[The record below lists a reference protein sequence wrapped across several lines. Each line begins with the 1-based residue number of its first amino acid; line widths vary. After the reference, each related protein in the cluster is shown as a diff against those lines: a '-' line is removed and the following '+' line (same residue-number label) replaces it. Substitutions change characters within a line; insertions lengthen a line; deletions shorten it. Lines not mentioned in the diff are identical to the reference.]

1 MIVVDTHA
9 LLWLRTGDTHLGP
22 TEAHHRFGQLLLRCC
37 GNAGRAN
44 ETDTAWPIIEAD
56 LTHIQQTP
64 EFIVYGSTASRIDRS
79 LTPMLYVNSAIKRR
93 TPDATFDTN
102 DIKYGS
108 YLYTRYLPSSKVFQ
122 FDPPQL

>member
-9 LLWLRTGDTHLGP
+9 LLWLWSAGAYTFGADSK
-22 TEAHHRFGQLLLRCC
+22 AHHRFGQLLLRCC

-93 TPDATFDTN
+93 TP
-102 DIKYGS
+102 G
-108 YLYTRYLPSSKVFQ
+108 RYVRY
-122 FDPPQL
+122 